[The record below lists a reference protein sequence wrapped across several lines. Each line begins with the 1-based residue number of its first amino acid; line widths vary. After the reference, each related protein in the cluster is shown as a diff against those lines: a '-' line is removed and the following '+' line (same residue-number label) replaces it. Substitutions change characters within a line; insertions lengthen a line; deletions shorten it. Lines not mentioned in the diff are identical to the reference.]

1 MHSKNQRNLMTIIIH
16 VRLKLSKIIMVMLA
30 MQQEILQ
37 VIIAIKAKL

>member
-1 MHSKNQRNLMTIIIH
+1 MTIIIH